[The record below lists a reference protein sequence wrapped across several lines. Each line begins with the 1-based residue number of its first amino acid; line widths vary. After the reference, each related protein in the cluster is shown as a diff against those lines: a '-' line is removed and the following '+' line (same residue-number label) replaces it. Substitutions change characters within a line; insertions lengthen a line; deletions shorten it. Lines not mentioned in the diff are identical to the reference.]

1 MNIGGMCLRYFMVY
15 VLLLGWIGTLSA
27 QTEAILTFDE
37 VLKNGSNAVDGR
49 NSTTGRLAF
58 VEFQKDG
65 VAGLNGISSV
75 TISADGKHVYVTGTF
90 VDTRKMLLI
99 K

>member
-1 MNIGGMCLRYFMVY
+1 M
-15 VLLLGWIGTLSA
+15 
-27 QTEAILTFDE
+27 TFVEFKKDD
-37 VLKNGSNAVDGR
+37 LDAVDGLDGAIDLVVSPDGEHDYGVGQNDDALVVFTR

-65 VAGLNGISSV
+65 VAGLNGIPPV